1 MKDVQT
7 VLEAYR
13 TALESQ
19 ISCALATV
27 VSVDGS
33 AYRRPGARMLV
44 YADGR
49 RFGSLSGG
57 CLEADVAAHALQTLE
72 TGIPKT
78 VRYDPNH
85 ANGDVILETGCK
97 GAIGILVE
105 PVARLDT
112 GSSLAFLSHVF
123 HDRHSGMMATVFDV
137 EGSTTVHAGDR
148 LMISSDF
155 QPVAGALCG
164 SPLTDSILHD
174 AAVIQGHGRAAVTSY
189 ALPEG
194 TVHIL
199 LETLRPPI
207 ALVICGAGH
216 DTVPLAK
223 MATALGW
230 HVTVA
235 DSNGAALTAERYPDV
250 PSLLP
255 IPPAC
260 LTAHLSPDS
269 RTAAVI
275 MTHRYTLDMEWFREL
290 LPSPTT
296 YLGVLG
302 PRRRWQQ
309 MQVDLAAGGEV
320 FPEQDFARVHS
331 PAGLDIGSETPE
343 EIAMAIMA
351 EIQAVMASRAGGFL
365 RDRDVAIHPEGRG
378 NTFSPSLAFELGDAC
393 PL

>member
-13 TALESQ
+13 AAQQSQ
-19 ISCALATV
+19 IPCALATV

-72 TGIPKT
+72 TGKPKT

-97 GAIGILVE
+97 GSIGILVE

-112 GSSLAFLSHVF
+112 ASSLVFLSQVF
-123 HDRHSGMMATVFDV
+123 HGRHAGMMATVFEV
-137 EGSTTVHAGDR
+137 EGSTKVHAGDR
-148 LMISSDF
+148 LMISSKF
-155 QPVAGALCG
+155 QPVAGALCA
-164 SPLTDSILHD
+164 SPLADSIVHD
-174 AAVIQGHGRAAVTSY
+174 AAVIQGNGRAAVSSY

-194 TVHIL
+194 TVHVL
-199 LETLRPPI
+199 LETLRPPV

-223 MATALGW
+223 IATAMGW
-230 HVTVA
+230 LVTVA

-275 MTHRYTLDMEWFREL
+275 MTHRYNLDMEWFREL
-290 LPSPTT
+290 LPSAMT

-302 PRRRWQQ
+302 PRRRWRQ
-309 MQVDLAAGGEV
+309 MQVDLAAGGDV
-320 FPEQDFARVHS
+320 FSEQDIARVHS

-343 EIAMAIMA
+343 EIAMAIVA
-351 EIQAVMASRAGGFL
+351 EIQAVMAARSGGFL
-365 RDRDVAIHPEGRG
+365 RNRDVAMHIEGRE
-378 NTFSPSLAFELGDAC
+378 NTSSSSLAFELGGAC

>member
-13 TALESQ
+13 VALQ
-19 ISCALATV
+19 THMPCALATV

-72 TGIPKT
+72 TGQAIT

-105 PVARLDT
+105 PVADRDAATFLD
-112 GSSLAFLSHVF
+112 FLTSVVQ
-123 HDRHSGMMATVFDV
+123 DRRTAIMATVFDT
-137 EGSTTVHAGDR
+137 GGTATVRVGDR
-148 LMISSDF
+148 LMLTSDLH
-155 QPVAGALCG
+155 ALG
-164 SPLTDSILHD
+164 SLCDTPLAD
-174 AAVIQGHGRAAVTSY
+174 AIRHEAFTPLGMAKARVTSF
-189 ALPEG
+189 AIPQG
-194 TVHIL
+194 NVQVL
-199 LETLRPPI
+199 LETLLPPI
-207 ALVICGAGH
+207 ALVLCGAGH

-223 MATALGW
+223 LAAALGW
-230 HVTVA
+230 QVTVA
-235 DSNGAALTAERYPDV
+235 DSNGSALTPERYPDV
-250 PSLLP
+250 QALLP
-255 IPPAC
+255 VQPVC
-260 LTAHLSPDS
+260 LTAHLTLDG

-275 MTHRYTLDMEWFREL
+275 MTHRYSVDLEWFREL
-290 LPSPTT
+290 LPTAVS

-309 MQVDLAAGGEV
+309 IQVDLAAGGELFSEGDLV
-320 FPEQDFARVHS
+320 RVHS

-343 EIAMAIMA
+343 EIALAIVAEIQAIMA
-351 EIQAVMASRAGGFL
+351 EREGGFL
-365 RDRDVAIHPEGRG
+365 RNREISIHAADAAHSA
-378 NTFSPSLAFELGDAC
+378 SPSFPYQPGSAC
-393 PL
+393 RL